1 MRGTLPAL
9 VLAPLLLLGGCDAF
23 FTNVFEG
30 LAPLEVPSASEL
42 ETLPVSDLE
51 RLAEDDRFFE
61 ELAADS
67 AKETAVLDNPDD
79 QFDPTGV
86 DPVDTPEE
94 QRAAALYAEV
104 LIRTSGADRIVADL
118 AGYLA
123 EADGFDQFESDPGPE
138 LAELFGESLP
148 TLAEIEDMVAALDAA
163 WDAYAAIGDGLGSAP
178 LDESLNAGD
187 LAFNAAL
194 AAALQGVSLPL
205 ATLDDYIYD
214 AISGNDLTDY
224 GAVAFDGTVLE
235 GSEMDNLLAAAGFD
249 PADLGL

>member
-1 MRGTLPAL
+1 MRGKLPAL
-9 VLAPLLLLGGCDAF
+9 ILAPLLLLGGCDAF
-23 FTNVFEG
+23 FSNVFEG
-30 LAPLEVPSASEL
+30 LYTLEVPGAAEL

-51 RLAEDDRFFE
+51 RLAEDPAFFDA
-61 ELAADS
+61 LAGDS
-67 AKETAVLDNPDD
+67 VKEAAVLDNLEDYFNPGDG
-79 QFDPTGV
+79 TV
-86 DPVDTPEE
+86 DSPEE

-104 LIRTSGADRIVADL
+104 LIRTSGADRIVAGL

-123 EADGFDQFESDPGPE
+123 GADGFVQFESDPGPA

-148 TLAEIEDMVAALDAA
+148 TLAEIEAMVTALDAA
-163 WDAYAAIGDGLGSAP
+163 WVAYAAIGDGLGSAP

-187 LAFNAAL
+187 LAFGAAL
-194 AAALQGVSLPL
+194 AAALKGVSLPL

-214 AISGNDLTDY
+214 AISGNDLTGY
-224 GAVAFDGTVLE
+224 GAVTFDGTVLE